1 MKTFL
6 VRSVLASAMILLI
19 TAPTAAATLEIPVS
33 DRHERHFDRDLEAL
47 VRGVVSDVSYHYP
60 SLAFRLVSVFD
71 GTVWKMKI
79 PALFDDAAGMCGW
92 SRLVKRLDKG
102 TIVSVAGWPSKD
114 GANKL
119 AVIRMVIAGDV
130 ILLRRTG
137 GINAS

>member
-1 MKTFL
+1 
-6 VRSVLASAMILLI
+6 MILLI
-19 TAPTAAATLEIPVS
+19 TAPTAAATLEIPV
-33 DRHERHFDRDLEAL
+33 DDGHERYFDRDLEAL
-47 VRGVVSDVSYHYP
+47 VRGVISDVSYSNP
-60 SLAFRLVSVFD
+60 SLSFRLVSVLD

-79 PALFDDAAGMCGW
+79 PAQHADSAGMCGW

-130 ILLRRTG
+130 IMLRRRSG
-137 GINAS
+137 NNAS